1 LKAAN
6 LGMATSTSAAAVDAP
21 RSALR
26 RQLDRWLFRLGAP
39 ERGPIELVQRRIYV
53 LPSRAGLVFAVA
65 LVVMLLA
72 SINYSLSLGYG
83 LVFLLAGAG
92 VASILHAYRNL
103 LGLRLRPG
111 RCEPVFCGEP
121 ANFRL
126 VIENPRAARR
136 PALSLRLGARRTS
149 FELGPGE
156 TRDVEVPAQTHRRG
170 LTQPGRMV
178 LETYWPLGL
187 IRAWSVFVPDMPC
200 IVYPAAEA
208 APPPLPPDG
217 EAEGRGRAASRP
229 GDDDFAGLR
238 AHQRADSPRHVA
250 WKVLAR
256 GGPLLTKQF
265 AGEAGAD
272 LSLDWDKLPRHL
284 ETEARLSRLTGW
296 LLAAERSGR
305 RYALRLPMAACPAG
319 HGHDHLHRCLR
330 ELALHGVPPREDDR

>member
-1 LKAAN
+1 
-6 LGMATSTSAAAVDAP
+6 MATSASTAALDAP

-53 LPSRAGLVFAVA
+53 LPSGAGLVFAVA

-111 RCEPVFCGEP
+111 RCDPVFCGET

-126 VIENPRAARR
+126 VVENPRATRR
-136 PALSLRLGARRTS
+136 PALRLRLGTRYTA
-149 FELGPGE
+149 FELAPGE
-156 TRDVEVPAQTHRRG
+156 TRDVQVPTPTHHRG

-187 IRAWSVFVPDMPC
+187 IRAWTVFVPDMPC
-200 IVYPAAEA
+200 VVYPAPEIT
-208 APPPLPPDG
+208 PPPLPPDG
-217 EAEGRGRAASRP
+217 DAEGRGRAACRP

-265 AGEAGAD
+265 SGEAGAD
-272 LSLDWDKLPRHL
+272 LNLDWARLPAQFD
-284 ETEARLSRLTGW
+284 TEARLSRLAAW

-305 RYALRLPMAACPAG
+305 RYALRLPLVACTAG
-319 HGHDHLHRCLR
+319 GGHEHLHRCLR
-330 ELALHGVPPREDDR
+330 ELALHGNARQDNER

>member
-1 LKAAN
+1 MR
-6 LGMATSTSAAAVDAP
+6 G
-21 RSALR
+21 
-26 RQLDRWLFRLGAP
+26 QLDRWLFRLGAP

-72 SINYSLSLGYG
+72 SINYGLSLGYG
-83 LVFLLAGAG
+83 LVFLLSGAG
-92 VASILHAYRNL
+92 IASILHAYRNL

-111 RCEPVFCGEP
+111 RCEPVFCGET
-121 ANFRL
+121 ASFRL
-126 VIENPRAARR
+126 VVENARATRR
-136 PALSLRLGARRTS
+136 PALCLRLGKQRTA
-149 FELGPGE
+149 FELAPGE
-156 TRDVEVPAQTHRRG
+156 THEVPVLAPTHRRG

-187 IRAWSVFVPDMPC
+187 IRAWTVFVPDMPC
-200 IVYPAAEA
+200 VVYPAPEG
-208 APPPLPPDG
+208 APPPLPPEG

-238 AHQRADSPRHVA
+238 AHQRADSPRHIA

-265 AGEAGAD
+265 SGEAGGD
-272 LSLDWDKLPRHL
+272 LSLDWAQLPAQL
-284 ETEARLSRLTGW
+284 DTEARLSRLTAW

-305 RYALRLPMAACPAG
+305 RYALRLPRVACAAG
-319 HGHDHLHRCLR
+319 HGHEHLHRCLR
-330 ELALHGVPPREDDR
+330 ELALHGAGQPENAR

>member
-1 LKAAN
+1 
-6 LGMATSTSAAAVDAP
+6 MATSGSTAAVDPP

-26 RQLDRWLFRLGAP
+26 RQLDRWLFRLGGP

-92 VASILHAYRNL
+92 VASILHAFHNL

-111 RCEPVFCGEP
+111 RCEPVFCGET
-121 ANFRL
+121 ASFGL
-126 VIENPRAARR
+126 VVENPRAARR
-136 PALSLRLGARRTS
+136 PALSLRLGTRHTR
-149 FELGPGE
+149 FELAPGE
-156 TRDVEVPAQTHRRG
+156 TRDVQVPAATHRRG

-200 IVYPAAEA
+200 VVYPAPEA
-208 APPPLPPDG
+208 TPPPLPPDG
-217 EAEGRGRAASRP
+217 EAEGRGRATSRP

-265 AGEAGAD
+265 SGEAGAD
-272 LSLDWDKLPRHL
+272 LDLAWERLPAHLD
-284 ETEARLSRLTGW
+284 TEARLSRLAAW

-305 RYALRLPMAACPAG
+305 RYALRLPMVVCPPG
-319 HGHDHLHRCLR
+319 HGHEHLHRCLR
-330 ELALHGVPPREDDR
+330 ELALHGSARQENDR